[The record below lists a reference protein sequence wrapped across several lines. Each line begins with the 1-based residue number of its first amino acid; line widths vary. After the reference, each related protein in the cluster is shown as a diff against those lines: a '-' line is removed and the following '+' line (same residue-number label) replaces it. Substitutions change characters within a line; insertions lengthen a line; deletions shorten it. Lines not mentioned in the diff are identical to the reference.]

1 MSSRTRGL
9 AVVENAIDI
18 ARSPGDVFDYCTD
31 LTREPEWN
39 PKAKRVEKVTE
50 GPIGRGTRYEAEFLR
65 GNPMTIELVRFEPPL
80 AWESV
85 GRSRRLDARGE
96 GRVSATKEGARL
108 VMLMEL
114 KPKGTLRLLLPIL
127 GRFMHRQ
134 EERNLAAIKEAL
146 ERSGA
151 GVARRGA

>member
-1 MSSRTRGL
+1 
-9 AVVENAIDI
+9 
-18 ARSPGDVFDYCTD
+18 
-31 LTREPEWN
+31 
-39 PKAKRVEKVTE
+39 
-50 GPIGRGTRYEAEFLR
+50 
-65 GNPMTIELVRFEPPL
+65 
-80 AWESV
+80 
-85 GRSRRLDARGE
+85 
-96 GRVSATKEGARL
+96 
-108 VMLMEL
+108 MEL